1 MFKKILCPFDGSDT
15 STNGL
20 DEAIKLAKSC
30 QAKLRVLHIVDCF
43 YPFLDGIE
51 LTNFNQV
58 LEAMRERGK
67 SILEQAKNLAQKEGL
82 DVEIELTETMSNKV
96 ADVIVNQAKAWQA
109 DLIVIGT
116 HGHRGINHFLL
127 GSDAEAVVRNSSVPV
142 LTIKLAE

>member
-15 STNGL
+15 STKGL
-20 DEAIKLAKSC
+20 NEAIKLAKSC
-30 QAKLRVLHIVDCF
+30 QAKLRILHIVDCF

-82 DVEIELTETMSNKV
+82 EVEIELTETMSNKV
-96 ADVIVNQAKAWQA
+96 ADAIVNQAKTWQA

-142 LTIKLAE
+142 LTVKLTE

>member
-15 STNGL
+15 STKGL
-20 DEAIKLAKSC
+20 NEAIKLAKFC
-30 QAKLRVLHIVDCF
+30 QAKLSVLHIVDCF

-67 SILEQAKNLAQKEGL
+67 SILEQAKSLAQKEGL
-82 DVEIELTETMSNKV
+82 DIEVELAETMSNKV

-109 DLIVIGT
+109 DLIVLGT

-142 LTIKLAE
+142 LTLKLAE

>member
-15 STNGL
+15 STKGL
-20 DEAIKLAKSC
+20 NEAIKLAKSC

-67 SILEQAKNLAQKEGL
+67 SILEQAKNLAQQEGF
-82 DVEIELTETMSNKV
+82 DIEIELAETMSNKV
-96 ADVIVNQAKAWQA
+96 ADAIVNQAKAWQA

-142 LTIKLAE
+142 LTVKLAE